1 MSKFEKRMEVCEVCG
16 AFLVMNESSMRIEAH
31 NDGKQHKGYQLI
43 RETLAE
49 YHRKKEFERLA
60 DPRKDFRRDSRDSGR
75 SGERVNER
83 NGDRGGERGGDR
95 DRRRE
100 EFSR

>member
-49 YHRKKEFERLA
+49 YRHKREFERLA
-60 DPRKDFRRDSRDSGR
+60 EPRKDFRKDSRDSGR
-75 SGERVNER
+75 SGDRERVDDHR
-83 NGDRGGERGGDR
+83 NGGG

-100 EFSR
+100 DYNR